1 MPWFEFLQ
9 PIIHW
14 REYQNTNTED
24 MHPQEPESW
33 RMRMMEPDGLGWP
46 SNPSDVPIIYEVFYF
61 DCDLGFIENFCN
73 RELRKDFVWG
83 YSEEFY
89 DQCVLENIDGCAQV
103 LTEPLPY
110 QNGWLQMQACNSEQ
124 TLCSEWSGGLVVP
137 EPSLSLSLAIT
148 ITFLT
153 FLCKAKNKKAP
164 RVKKTRGA
172 LIS

>member
-33 RMRMMEPDGLGWP
+33 RIRMREPDGLGWP
-46 SNPSDVPIIYEVFYF
+46 SNPSDVPIIDEVFYF
-61 DCDLGFIENFCN
+61 GCDIEYVERFCDK
-73 RELRKDFVWG
+73 ELWKDFVWG
-83 YSEEFY
+83 YSEEDY
-89 DQCVLENIDGCAQV
+89 HQCVLYNIDGCAQI
-103 LTEPLPY
+103 LTEDLPY
-110 QNGWLQMQACNSEQ
+110 QNGWLQMQACNADQ
-124 TLCSEWSGGLVVP
+124 TLCSVWSNAKVVP
-137 EPSLSLSLAIT
+137 EPNLSLSLAIT
-148 ITFLT
+148 ITFLA
-153 FLCKAKNKKAP
+153 FLCRMKNKKAP